1 MQRVLLLESFD
12 RAAGIWVPW
21 AWKTAGNPILRRFA
35 HRVDGS
41 GPRLIERRR
50 ALYAKE
56 TLKKG
61 PMAPFSNP
69 PISVKNLGR
78 ETIARGFSEV
88 T

>member
-1 MQRVLLLESFD
+1 M
-12 RAAGIWVPW
+12 
-21 AWKTAGNPILRRFA
+21 FA
-35 HRVDGS
+35 HVVGA
-41 GPRLIERRR
+41 GFHIRLSEVCVKGMTELAQRNNSTFLVIWIYGII
-50 ALYAKE
+50 APMMLQLMLGE

-78 ETIARGFSEV
+78 ETIVRGFSEV